1 MVADRGVA
9 FVSGVGGFSEK
20 NRLGKERAAPQAEM
34 SLPFEQ
40 DLETVGY
47 LCRLPGN
54 QVVAPEGSCV
64 LCHSEA
70 AMRAFALQC
79 GHAAEQITIV
89 PLTFRHL
96 YDHLDANESFLLDQK
111 AYRTF
116 CRIGRALGMPGL
128 DRAPRGPKAQ
138 EAFVYVRLA

>member
-1 MVADRGVA
+1 
-9 FVSGVGGFSEK
+9 
-20 NRLGKERAAPQAEM
+20 M
-34 SLPFEQ
+34 SLLFEQ

-54 QVVAPEGSCV
+54 QVVAQEGSCI

-79 GHAAEQITIV
+79 GYAAEQITIV
-89 PLTFRHL
+89 ALSFRHL
-96 YDHLDANESFLLDQK
+96 YDHLDANESFLLDQT

-116 CRIGRALGMPGL
+116 CHIGHALGMPGV
-128 DRAPRGPKAQ
+128 DREPRGQKAQ
-138 EAFVYVRLA
+138 EAWVYVRLA